1 MTPDLAELVAL
12 VNGRLPEGSV
22 YHIDPTRE
30 ATIRR
35 SYDHY
40 WELWNGEVRHSWM
53 HVKPDERNPL
63 RDPFILW
70 TEDPE
75 VALQRILGV
84 ERRRATA
91 GYRGVV

>member
-1 MTPDLAELVAL
+1 MTDDLAELVAL
-12 VNGRLPEGSV
+12 INARHPAGSV
-22 YHIDPTRE
+22 YRIDPTRE

-53 HVKPDERNPL
+53 HAKPDERNPL
-63 RDPFILW
+63 CDPFILW
-70 TEDPE
+70 TEDAV
-75 VALQRILGV
+75 VALERILGV
-84 ERRRATA
+84 ERRRAAA